1 MMAQIRVKTRTV
13 ENKDSTGEMIM
24 ATAHRHSRATRGLRL
39 ATALLLAGSATSA
52 LAQDVAASDS
62 DEGIIVTGSRIAR
75 SDAAS
80 VGPITTLTQD
90 DILYTAPTSVGD
102 LIQALPGVGVSLNNN
117 GTQGTAFGV
126 SSVNLRYLGSA
137 EGSGNRTLVLVD
149 GKRWINAVGG
159 RGFRDF
165 VDLNTVPMGIVD
177 NIEVL
182 KDGASAIYG
191 ADAIAGVV
199 NIKTKRK
206 IDGIDANGRVLGS
219 VARVS
224 ALIEDI
230 AAFRTGELRLVAPP
244 SLCESVLPDI
254 AARFLARF
262 PGVRLSI
269 DSRSV
274 ETARLMIANRMVDCG
289 FLKLPLDRADLAAET
304 LIESEAVCVMAHTHP
319 LASEPSLTP
328 ALLGRS
334 PLILLGQGRTSRI
347 QIEASF
353 SAAGL
358 RPNVRVETHTIGS
371 ACALAA
377 RGIGVTIVNSLLA
390 RPYLRETL
398 IARPLTPRLPQNYAF
413 ATAADTPPSRLA
425 LALLA
430 ESRAYLAG
438 LGTDG

>member
-1 MMAQIRVKTRTV
+1 VSERHNLRTLRGFHAIV
-13 ENKDSTGEMIM
+13 ETGSVTGAARTLGLSQPSVSRMLADLEAEIGFQLF
-24 ATAHRHSRATRGLRL
+24 HRDRGRL
-39 ATALLLAGSATSA
+39 VLTNDGLLLH
-52 LAQDVAASDS
+52 
-62 DEGIIVTGSRIAR
+62 
-75 SDAAS
+75 
-80 VGPITTLTQD
+80 
-90 DILYTAPTSVGD
+90 
-102 LIQALPGVGVSLNNN
+102 
-117 GTQGTAFGV
+117 
-126 SSVNLRYLGSA
+126 A
-137 EGSGNRTLVLVD
+137 EV
-149 GKRWINAVGG
+149 
-159 RGFRDF
+159 
-165 VDLNTVPMGIVD
+165 
-177 NIEVL
+177 
-182 KDGASAIYG
+182 
-191 ADAIAGVV
+191 
-199 NIKTKRK
+199 
-206 IDGIDANGRVLGS
+206 GRVLGS